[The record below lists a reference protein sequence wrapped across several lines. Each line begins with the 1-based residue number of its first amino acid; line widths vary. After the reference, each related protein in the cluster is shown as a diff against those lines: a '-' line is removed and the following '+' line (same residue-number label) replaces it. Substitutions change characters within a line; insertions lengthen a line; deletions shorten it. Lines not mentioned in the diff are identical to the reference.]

1 MNNYDEQI
9 RAIEDQI
16 EELED
21 KKRELMKN
29 NRKYYIGMRY
39 YGICDEFSIEL
50 TPIGYLSEYDAKR
63 WADRNESDEETYM
76 ETEYFD
82 VPKSKYYAYVLISQL
97 STALNH
103 MESASRAYYDFC
115 GSDEIDES
123 YKNYKKNI
131 DFINNEI
138 SRAYELGEIKLG
150 RHEHISS
157 Y

>member
-29 NRKYYIGMRY
+29 NRKYYIGMQY
-39 YGICDEFSIEL
+39 YGICDDFSIEL
-50 TPIGYLSEYDAKR
+50 TPIGYCSEYDAKK

-82 VPKSKYYAYVLISQL
+82 VPKSKYHAYVLISRL
-97 STALNH
+97 NKALYS
-103 MESASRAYYDFC
+103 MEDASRADMAFY
-115 GSDEIDES
+115 GSDKIDES
-123 YKNYKKNI
+123 YKKTI
-131 DFINNEI
+131 EFINNEI